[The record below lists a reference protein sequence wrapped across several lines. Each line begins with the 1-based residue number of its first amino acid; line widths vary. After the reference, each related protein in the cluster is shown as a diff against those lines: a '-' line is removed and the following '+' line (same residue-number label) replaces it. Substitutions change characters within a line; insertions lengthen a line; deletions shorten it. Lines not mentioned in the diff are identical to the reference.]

1 MTPRYVS
8 QRIVV
13 ERLVLVDKL
22 LGKIQQLPLASFV
35 DFLADDRNVAASE
48 SNLRRALETLMDVG
62 RHILAKGFASGVT
75 EYKEIVSALHK
86 VHVLTDA
93 EAQQMYKMA
102 GYRNRLVHLYHEVSE
117 AELYEICTMHL
128 SDIVLI
134 RRAYQ
139 RWLEQNPDK
148 VSIEL

>member
-1 MTPRYVS
+1 MTPRSVS

-13 ERLVLVDKL
+13 ERLALVDSL
-22 LGKIQQLPLASFV
+22 LAKIQQLPLANLV
-35 DFLADDRNVAASE
+35 DFLADDRNVAAAE
-48 SNLRRALETLMDVG
+48 SNIRRSLEALMDVG
-62 RHILAKGFASGVT
+62 RHILAKGFGSGVT
-75 EYKEIVSALHK
+75 EYKEIVSALHQ

-117 AELYEICTMHL
+117 VELYEICTLHL
-128 SDIVLI
+128 SDIVMI

-148 VSIEL
+148 VSIGL